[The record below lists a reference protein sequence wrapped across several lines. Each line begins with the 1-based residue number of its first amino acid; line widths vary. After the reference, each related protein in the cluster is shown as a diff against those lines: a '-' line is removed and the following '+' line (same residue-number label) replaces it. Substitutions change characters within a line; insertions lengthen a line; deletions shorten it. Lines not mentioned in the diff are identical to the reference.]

1 MSSRRRSA
9 ARLSEQSRL
18 EIDYTLVF
26 PTRFSYGLMLGAK
39 VVSLFGLDTDLAFG
53 HLGLINIMGWA
64 DPERGVSAALITSG
78 KPIVYPE
85 IARFYVVMARVASEV
100 PKLDPSERPF

>member
-1 MSSRRRSA
+1 
-9 ARLSEQSRL
+9 
-18 EIDYTLVF
+18 
-26 PTRFSYGLMLGAK
+26 MLGAK

-85 IARFYVVMARVASEV
+85 IARFYIVMARVASEV